1 MKPWFVSVVYYL
13 EKLFLVISG
22 YEDEEVQKLRLEFKN
37 YDESLHVK
45 VFKSSG

>member
-1 MKPWFVSVVYYL
+1 MKTWFFSVVYYL

-37 YDESLHVK
+37 CGGSLHVK
-45 VFKSSG
+45 VVKSSG